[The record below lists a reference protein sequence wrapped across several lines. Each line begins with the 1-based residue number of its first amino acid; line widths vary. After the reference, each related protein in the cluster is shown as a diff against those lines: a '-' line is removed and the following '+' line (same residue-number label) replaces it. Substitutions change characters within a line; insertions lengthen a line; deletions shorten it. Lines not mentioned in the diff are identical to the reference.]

1 MKLLKNE
8 LIKSKIFLFI
18 IVDIC
23 IQILVI
29 LAIKT
34 YILDISAPYSELDY
48 NKYWYVLHTLI
59 YMPMI
64 FPIQILYQNLREA
77 LIEDNNNGWNIM
89 VINTN
94 NLVKIIYIKVTINI
108 VRCFICYFV
117 YTIFSLIQLGGMGTD
132 MLLTNIIFP
141 NIIFP
146 NIIFP
151 NIIFPNIMSFLLF
164 LPIAIFMQICCIRFD
179 SILAKALPNILLIL
193 IVLITFQSDWN
204 IFIPATYY
212 YTEIQSTT
220 NLGIKLLVCI
230 WIMGFEFSLLPKL
243 IKLKEQNLV

>member
-141 NIIFP
+141 NI
-146 NIIFP
+146 
-151 NIIFPNIMSFLLF
+151 MSFLLF

-179 SILAKALPNILLIL
+179 SILAKALPHILLIL
-193 IVLITFQSDWN
+193 ILLITFKSDWN
-204 IFIPATYY
+204 IFLLATYY

-243 IKLKEQNLV
+243 IKLKEQKLV

>member
-77 LIEDNNNGWNIM
+77 LIEYNNNGWNIM

-132 MLLTNIIFP
+132 MLLT
-141 NIIFP
+141 
-146 NIIFP
+146 